1 MRIIAG
7 KYRGKKLKSPL
18 TDKIRPTADR
28 AREAVFNI
36 LTARLNQNWQ
46 DYALLEIFA
55 GTGAFGLEALSRG
68 VKKICQIDI
77 DTRTAA
83 ANAALFPEEKSR
95 IKLLRADAA
104 KLGFSAEKF
113 NLLFMDAPYNQ
124 GLSEK
129 ALTAAAAGG
138 WLEPRA
144 LCLVEVEKKEQIAVP
159 ENYDLLEE
167 RIYGLAKIL
176 FLEFKG

>member
-28 AREAVFNI
+28 VREAVFNI
-36 LTARLNQNWQ
+36 LNARLNQNWP
-46 DYALLEIFA
+46 DYTLLEIFA

-68 VKKICQIDI
+68 VKRICQIDI

-83 ANAALFPEEKSR
+83 ANAALFPEEKAR
-95 IKLLRADAA
+95 IKLLRADVE
-104 KLGFSAEKF
+104 KLENSVEKF

-129 ALTAAAAGG
+129 ALASVANGG
-138 WLEPRA
+138 WLEPEA
-144 LCLVEVEKKEQIAVP
+144 LCLVEVEKKEQIQVP
-159 ENYDLLEE
+159 EIYEVLEE

-176 FLEFKG
+176 FLKFKG

>member
-28 AREAVFNI
+28 VREAVFNI
-36 LTARLNQNWQ
+36 LNARLNQNWP
-46 DYALLEIFA
+46 DYTLLEIFA

-68 VKKICQIDI
+68 VKRICQIDI

-83 ANAALFPEEKSR
+83 ANAALFPEEKAR
-95 IKLLRADAA
+95 IKLLRADVE
-104 KLGFSAEKF
+104 KLGNSVEKF

-129 ALTAAAAGG
+129 ALASVANGG
-138 WLEPRA
+138 WLEPEA
-144 LCLVEVEKKEQIAVP
+144 LCLVEVEKKEQIQVP
-159 ENYDLLEE
+159 EIYEVLEE

-176 FLEFKG
+176 FLKFKG

>member
-28 AREAVFNI
+28 VREAVFNI
-36 LTARLNQNWQ
+36 LNARLNQNWP

-68 VKKICQIDI
+68 VKRICQIDI

-83 ANAALFPEEKSR
+83 ANAALFPEEKAR
-95 IKLLRADAA
+95 IKLLRADVE
-104 KLGFSAEKF
+104 KLGNSVEKF

-129 ALTAAAAGG
+129 ALASVSNGG
-138 WLEPRA
+138 WLEPGA
-144 LCLVEVEKKEQIAVP
+144 LCLVEVEKKEQIQVP
-159 ENYDLLEE
+159 EIYEVLEE

-176 FLEFKG
+176 FLKFKG

>member
-36 LTARLNQNWQ
+36 LNARLNQNWP

-55 GTGAFGLEALSRG
+55 GTGGFGLAALSRG
-68 VKKICQIDI
+68 VKKICQIDS

-83 ANAALFPEEKSR
+83 ANAALFPDEKAR

-104 KLGFSAEKF
+104 KLGTSVEKF

-129 ALTAAAAGG
+129 ALASVANGG
-138 WLEPRA
+138 WLEPGA
-144 LCLVEVEKKEQIAVP
+144 LCLVEIEKKEQIKIP
-159 ENYDLLEE
+159 ENYEVLEE

-176 FLEFKG
+176 FMEFKG